1 MPIETLISHLNEYL
15 LLDKEEIEEL
25 EERAI
30 VRKVKRRQYLLAA
43 GEVCKHYNFVVEGCF
58 KMYKVDEAAKEHNI
72 MFAVEN
78 QWITDIG
85 SFHAEQPSQLYIEAV
100 EPAEVIQI
108 KKPDLLYFYKNHL
121 KFNRTFRVIIEDQF
135 VELQNR
141 QGRYHVGRWGFE
153 KLEPDVMEQGRIHN
167 RPALVAALHSLVEKH
182 KLKSASVAMGVSG
195 ASAMVKRIHV
205 PKCRQRDLEE
215 YLMWEGAHYIPY
227 DPEDVYLD
235 FSLCSSVFTPAPRSE
250 Y

>member
-15 LLDKEEIEEL
+15 PLDMEEIEEL
-25 EERAI
+25 QERAT
-30 VRKVKRRQYLLAA
+30 VRKVKRRQYILAA
-43 GEVCKHYNFVVEGCF
+43 GEICKHYNFVVEGCF

-108 KKPDLLYFYKNHL
+108 TKPDLLFFYANHL
-121 KFNRTFRVIIEDQF
+121 KFNRTFRVIVEDQF

-141 QGRYHVGRWGFE
+141 LLQTISTTAEERYTKFVQDYPHLINRLSGIQIASYIGITPEFLSRIRSQQVG
-153 KLEPDVMEQGRIHN
+153 K
-167 RPALVAALHSLVEKH
+167 
-182 KLKSASVAMGVSG
+182 
-195 ASAMVKRIHV
+195 
-205 PKCRQRDLEE
+205 
-215 YLMWEGAHYIPY
+215 
-227 DPEDVYLD
+227 
-235 FSLCSSVFTPAPRSE
+235 
-250 Y
+250 